1 MQNTIHHQR
10 ILINQHLIVTQT
22 KHFHLILRPLKRGVA
37 GLTTDDRVI
46 TTHHGFC
53 IICCY
58 GDLLVLWGR
67 GHSRAVRASTL
78 IGELQPQFIHLL
90 HVSHCRQKKDETKSR
105 TTSVTLNMMY

>member
-1 MQNTIHHQR
+1 MQNTIHHDR
-10 ILINQHLIVTQT
+10 EYLEINILLWHKQSIFTC
-22 KHFHLILRPLKRGVA
+22 VA
-37 GLTTDDRVI
+37 GLATDDCVI

-90 HVSHCRQKKDETKSR
+90 HVSHCRRKKDETKSR
-105 TTSVTLNMMY
+105 TTSVTLNTMC